1 MSLSRATRPDGTP
14 VRLEGDPPYSG
25 DALLAL
31 LGVPFDLPSDDPFV
45 HGAGDAAHA
54 YLDGARAAWS
64 ESPDW
69 MDFLDEDS
77 PIFDLKQAE
86 RDIYL
91 HWWGPWLAEGG
102 RALDVGC
109 GIGRFTTAL
118 LDRGYDV
125 HGVDADIDSL
135 RRCAWHAA
143 GREGRLDLH
152 WAGVHHLPDVEPVD
166 LVVAAEVL
174 CYVPDVD
181 DALAGIVQRM
191 KPGAALLLSME
202 ARWGWASS
210 PDAPRDAL
218 DEALE
223 GTGVLDLP
231 GDRWVRTFTREELC
245 ALLER
250 AGLRVERI
258 VATHYV
264 TDGPLEAVMPSSATL
279 EELLA
284 AEARCRA
291 HPVWRPLNRI
301 WTAVARR

>member
-14 VRLEGDPPYSG
+14 VGLEGGPPYPG
-25 DALLAL
+25 NALLAL
-31 LGVPFDLPSDDPFV
+31 RGVPFDLPCDDPFV
-45 HGAGDAAHA
+45 RGAGDAAHA

-64 ESPDW
+64 ESPEW
-69 MDFLDEDS
+69 MDFLDEAS
-77 PIFDLKQAE
+77 PIRDLKRAA

-91 HWWGPWLAEGG
+91 HWWEPWLGEGG

-118 LDRGYDV
+118 LDRAYTV
-125 HGVDADIDSL
+125 HGVDADIESL

-143 GREGRLDLH
+143 GRAGRLDLH
-152 WAGVHHLPDVEPVD
+152 WAGVHHLPDIEPVD

-181 DALAGIVQRM
+181 AALAGIVRRM

-202 ARWGWASS
+202 ARWGWAAA

-218 DEALE
+218 DEALQ
-223 GTGVLDLP
+223 GSGVLDLP
-231 GDRWVRTFTREELC
+231 GDRWVRTWTREELH

-250 AGLRVERI
+250 AGLTVERI

-264 TDGPLEAVMPSSATL
+264 TDGPLEDVMPTSATL

-284 AEARCRA
+284 AEARCRT

-301 WTAVARR
+301 WTAAARR